1 MGRWRRKRKK
11 SIALALGGGGV
22 RGLAHVPVLQ
32 LLDELDLRP
41 AIMAGTSMGAVV
53 GALYSS
59 GMSGLEIRELIDGH
73 IVHPD
78 DTLKEVIGKRK
89 GILEWVTSLLPEL
102 HRGGLVNVDRFLGRL
117 FGKVAEC
124 DFQELKIPLSIVAT
138 DYWSCEQVVIDRG
151 PVMPAV
157 RASMA
162 VPGIFAPVQLDGRVL
177 VDGGVVNNLP
187 YDLLLGRADVVIAV
201 DVGGE
206 REPGRHTVP
215 SAIESIMG
223 ALDIMSASALKR
235 KLAVSQPDIL
245 LHPRIL
251 DIDMLEFAKSHD
263 VLDQSADAVNELRE
277 RLRDLGLA

>member
-1 MGRWRRKRKK
+1 M
-11 SIALALGGGGV
+11 
-22 RGLAHVPVLQ
+22 PVLQ

-41 AIMAGTSMGAVV
+41 SIMAGTSMGAVV

-59 GMSGLEIRELIDGH
+59 GMSGLEIRELIEGH

-124 DFQELKIPLSIVAT
+124 DFEELKIPLSIVAT
-138 DYWSCEQVVIDRG
+138 DYWSCEQVVMDRG

-187 YDLLLGRADVVIAV
+187 YDLLLGRVDVVIAV

-235 KLAVSQPDIL
+235 KLALSEPDIL

-251 DIDMLEFAKSHD
+251 DIDMLEFSRSHD
-263 VLDQSADAVNELRE
+263 VLEQSADAVNELGE